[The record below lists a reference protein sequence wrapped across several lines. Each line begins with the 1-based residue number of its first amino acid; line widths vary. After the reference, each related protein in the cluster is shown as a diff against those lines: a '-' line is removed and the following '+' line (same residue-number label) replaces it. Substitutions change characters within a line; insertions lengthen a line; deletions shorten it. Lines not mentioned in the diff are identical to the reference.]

1 MNNSFKKESPLLS
14 LPSLGGG
21 SHSTLVR
28 KPSGGGDP
36 TDVSSSSNAPLS
48 FGIEFTPDNGNYIT
62 WAEFQNNGSV
72 LLLQNIQGEWKYD
85 LSTPYDVSSSSIS
98 LKSGSARYWT
108 IGQYKNDALNGYKM
122 YSGRIMR
129 FDYDN
134 DKAYF
139 YGGDGTTKI
148 IEDLDV
154 YTQIS
159 PTLVSQSSNPFPSPT
174 PGTTWNKASVY
185 VKKSGGGV
193 AYAQLNYANQNNSR
207 ILLRNYA
214 NDTTVT
220 VSSSSVLDI
229 SSIGARQYFT
239 MLFSAD
245 GTTISVYCRNNSS
258 GLYET
263 YKWTLSTPFD
273 LSTAGTATANTNA
286 GIKNGLLQENG
297 YVIND
302 HAISGK
308 VIGWGQYGKMTQLNY
323 TVDGDVNNA
332 TRGSFLNRT
341 NNGCYHN
348 SSSYGIWHNDGKQVI
363 DMGYSSNHF
372 VYDSTSNP
380 YGWKH
385 KDIVFGN
392 RSSGYTQIPTKG
404 TNEGQ
409 TFSDGRFNG
418 NRSKLYSSFYGSTLE
433 VSEGNITTPGDITT
447 LVSGS
452 SNYNS
457 KATFTGWNG
466 GYSANSGWYDKV
478 NNKYHLADFGSSS
491 GTYYIF
497 DLNASGEFTGT
508 YSTTPTGWTVGD
520 LYQKWQI
527 QPLSHNGK
535 YFCYMSLGPNNTC
548 HIILLDHA
556 FEPARGYTEVHNF
569 AVEYNLPNGTKRQQ
583 AYEFNRMY
591 VSSGR
596 IFFAHYYYT
605 TITAVFDVTIMG
617 QAPDNIT

>member
-1 MNNSFKKESPLLS
+1 MPLS
-14 LPSLGGG
+14 LAGYGGG
-21 SHSTLVR
+21 VASLSV
-28 KPSGGGDP
+28 KSASSGGDP

-48 FGIEFTPDNGNYIT
+48 FGIEFTINNGNYIT

-85 LSTPYDVSSSSIS
+85 LSTPYNLSSSSLS
-98 LKSGSARYWT
+98 YKSGSGRYWT
-108 IGQYKNDALNGYKM
+108 IGQYKQDALNGYRV

-129 FDYDN
+129 FDYNN

-139 YGGDGTTKI
+139 YGGNGTTKI

-154 YTQIS
+154 YTQTS
-159 PTLVSQSSNPFPSPT
+159 ATLVSQSSNPFPSPT
-174 PGTTWNKASVY
+174 PGTTWNKANVY
-185 VKKSGGGV
+185 VKKSGGGI
-193 AYAQLNYANQNNSR
+193 AYAQLNYSNQNNSR

-220 VSSSSVLDI
+220 VSSWSVLDL
-229 SSIGARQYFT
+229 SSIGARSYYT
-239 MLFSAD
+239 MMLSAD

-258 GLYET
+258 NQYET

-273 LSTAGTATANTNA
+273 LSTAGTATANTNV
-286 GIKNGLLQENG
+286 GIKNGFFQENG
-297 YVIND
+297 FVIND

-308 VIGWGQYGKMTQLNY
+308 VIGWGQYGTLTQFNY

-332 TRGSFLNRT
+332 TRGSFIDRE

-348 SSSYGIWHNDGKQVI
+348 GSSYGIWYNDGKQVI
-363 DMGYSSNHF
+363 DMGYSSNHY

-392 RSSGYTQIPTKG
+392 RSSGYTNIGTKG

-418 NRSKLYSSFYGSTLE
+418 NRSKLYSSFYSSTYE
-433 VSEGNITTPGDITT
+433 VSEGNLTTPGDITT
-447 LVSGS
+447 LVSGYF
-452 SNYNS
+452 NYNS
-457 KATFTGWNG
+457 KATFTGWTG
-466 GYSANSGWYDKV
+466 GYSTNSGWYDKL
-478 NNKYHLADFGSSS
+478 NNKYHLADFGSYS

-508 YSTTPTGWTVGD
+508 YSTTPTGFSTGD
-520 LYQKWQI
+520 FYLKRHI
-527 QPLSHNGK
+527 QPLSYNGK
-535 YFCYMSLGPNNTC
+535 YFAYVNESTNKC

-569 AVEYNLPNGTKRQQ
+569 DIEYDLPNGTKRSL
-583 AYEFNRMY
+583 AYGFNRMY

-596 IFFAHYYYT
+596 IFFAKYYNT
-605 TITAVFDVTIMG
+605 TITAVFDITIMG
-617 QAPDNIT
+617 QAPDDIT